1 MKKLIA
7 ILLVLASMLVM
18 GACSFPVNPPV
29 NNPPA
34 NNPPAASDAQAA
46 LDALVELIIASAP
59 TQSKVS
65 TLTGSKDINLKSEL
79 TITMGE
85 LSGKEAALYVHEYES
100 LNDVGGDVAITRT
113 VETQEYVKGMG
124 LRIDGGIWETEQ
136 PSFVKKL
143 MPYRMNLETK
153 YIKSL
158 SMNEDKTEFSFII
171 PMDNASDVLTRFDA
185 KTIASINSDISV
197 EIKTDGSS
205 VTFIGLVYS
214 TKTINNLESPKVEV
228 KAEYSY
234 DLQSITLLK

>member
-1 MKKLIA
+1 
-7 ILLVLASMLVM
+7 
-18 GACSFPVNPPV
+18 
-29 NNPPA
+29 
-34 NNPPAASDAQAA
+34 
-46 LDALVELIIASAP
+46 
-59 TQSKVS
+59 
-65 TLTGSKDINLKSEL
+65 
-79 TITMGE
+79 
-85 LSGKEAALYVHEYES
+85 
-100 LNDVGGDVAITRT
+100 
-113 VETQEYVKGMG
+113 MG

-136 PSFVKKL
+136 PSFVRRL
-143 MPYRMNLETK
+143 MPYRMSLDAK

-158 SMNEDKTEFSFII
+158 SMNEDKTAFSFII
-171 PMDNASDVLTRFDA
+171 PMDNASDVLTNFDA